1 MLKDKVIIVTGGASG
16 IGRSAADMFA
26 RDGARVMIADRS
38 ADAGAAASEAIC
50 AAGGEAAFVACDV
63 ADDDSVAAMVAAT
76 VARFGRLDGAFNNAG
91 IEFASKIVPDL
102 SFAEWRRV
110 IDINLN
116 GVFLCMKH
124 EIAQMRQSGGGAIV
138 NTASGAAVAASPN
151 MAEYATSKAGVTG
164 LTRAAS
170 CEYRDTQVRVNA
182 VLPGLILTP
191 MTEERLFNDAGFAAA
206 LEPLLVRH
214 SVGRFGQPDDV
225 AEAARWLL
233 SDLCPFVNGISLP
246 VDGGLLAR

>member
-1 MLKDKVIIVTGGASG
+1 MLKDKVVIVTGGASG
-16 IGRSAADMFA
+16 IGLAAAELFA

-38 ADAGAAASEAIC
+38 ADAGAEVAERIVGS
-50 AAGGEAAFVACDV
+50 GGEAAFVTCDV
-63 ADDDSVAAMVAAT
+63 ADDESVAAMVAAT

-102 SFAEWRRV
+102 SFAEWRKV

-124 EIAQMRQSGGGAIV
+124 EIAEMRKGGGGAIV

-151 MAEYATSKAGVTG
+151 MSEYATSKAGVTG
-164 LTRAAS
+164 LTRAGS
-170 CEYRDTQVRVNA
+170 CETGETKVRVNA

-191 MTEERLFNDAGFAAA
+191 MTEQRLFNEPTFGAA
-206 LEPLLVRH
+206 LEPLLTRH
-214 SVGRFGQPDDV
+214 SVGRFGKPEDV

-233 SDLCPFVNGISLP
+233 SDHAAFVNGASLP
-246 VDGGLLAR
+246 VDGGFLAR

>member
-1 MLKDKVIIVTGGASG
+1 MLKDKAIIVTGGASG
-16 IGRSAADMFA
+16 IGRAAADLFA
-26 RDGARVMIADRS
+26 RDGALVMIADRS
-38 ADAGAAASEAIC
+38 ADAGAEAAEAIC

-63 ADDDSVAAMVAAT
+63 ADDESVAAMVAAT

-91 IEFASKIVPDL
+91 IECASKIVPDL

-170 CEYRDTQVRVNA
+170 CEYGDTQVRVNA

-191 MTEERLFNDAGFAAA
+191 MTEERLFNDASFGAT

-214 SVGRFGQPDDV
+214 SVGRFGKPDDV

-246 VDGGLLAR
+246 VDGGFLAR